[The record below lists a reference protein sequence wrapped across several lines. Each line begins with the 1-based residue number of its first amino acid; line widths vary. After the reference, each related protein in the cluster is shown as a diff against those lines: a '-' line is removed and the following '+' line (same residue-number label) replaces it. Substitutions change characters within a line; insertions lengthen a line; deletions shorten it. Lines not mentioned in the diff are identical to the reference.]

1 MNKRRVLLV
10 SPLVSNVAGGI
21 AKWTVNIM
29 DYYKTLQH
37 NDIEL
42 KPCYNENIQNPL
54 ANEGLLG
61 RIIKGI
67 NNYVPLIKKVRNK
80 LSGGDVDVVHIC
92 TSASIGLIK
101 DIAIIRLA
109 KRRNVKCVVHF
120 HFGRIPAIFG
130 RRNWERRLIEKVI
143 SGSDNVVVM
152 DMASYKILKEHGYNH
167 VKYIPNP
174 LSLDTQAFIES
185 DKGTKRVPN
194 KVVFVGQML
203 ETKGIFELAQAC
215 EQIDDAKAFFIGPLP
230 NKETVEKLKALIS
243 TDKLK
248 ICGTMPFGQVIEE
261 MMSASVFALPT
272 YTEGFPNVIIESMA
286 CGCPIVTTP
295 VGAIPEMLDI
305 DGDRCGICVPVKD
318 VNALKMAIASMLED
332 SKYASGMGERAK
344 KRVHN
349 EYSIQKVWGEL
360 ATIWYE

>member
-37 NDIEL
+37 IDIEL

-54 ANEGLLG
+54 ANEGLFG
-61 RIIKGI
+61 RIIKGV
-67 NNYVPLIKKVRNK
+67 NNYIPLIKKVRHEMFAGN
-80 LSGGDVDVVHIC
+80 VDVVHIC
-92 TSASIGLIK
+92 TSASIGLLK
-101 DIAIIRLA
+101 DLAIIRSA

-120 HFGRIPAIFG
+120 HFGRIPTIFG
-130 RRNWERRLIEKVI
+130 RRNWERWLIKKVI
-143 SGSDNVVVM
+143 SGSAKVVVM
-152 DMASYKILKEHGYNH
+152 DMASYKTLKEHGYNH

-185 DKGTKRVPN
+185 DKDIKRIPN

-203 ETKGIFELAQAC
+203 EAKGIFELAQAC
-215 EQIDDAKAFFIGPLP
+215 EQIDNVKAYFIGPLP
-230 NKETVEKLKALIS
+230 NKETIERLRKLIAA
-243 TDKLK
+243 DKME
-248 ICGTMPFGQVIEE
+248 ICGAMPFGQVVKE

-305 DGDRCGICVPVKD
+305 DGERCGICVPVKD
-318 VNALKMAIASMLED
+318 VNALKMAIASMLKD
-332 SKYASGMGERAK
+332 SKYAASMGERAK
-344 KRVHN
+344 KRVYN
-349 EYSIQKVWGEL
+349 EYSIQKVWDEL
-360 ATIWYE
+360 ATVWYE